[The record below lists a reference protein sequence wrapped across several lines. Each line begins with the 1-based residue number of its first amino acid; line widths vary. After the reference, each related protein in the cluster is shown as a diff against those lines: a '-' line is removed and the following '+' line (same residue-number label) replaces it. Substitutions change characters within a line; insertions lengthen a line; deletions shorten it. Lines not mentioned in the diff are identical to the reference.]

1 MIVINKDMADKAIKK
16 VSVSDPEPN
25 FAPISISLTKPKGL
39 LKAENIIIKTA
50 DLAAFVDLDM
60 SLPSDFIP

>member
-50 DLAAFVDLDM
+50 VYLLY
-60 SLPSDFIP
+60 S